1 MAIAKH
7 LARKRLPILLAWL
20 ALSGLALVGCTS
32 VQYQADRLSL
42 RVDKA
47 TQQDIAEF
55 FGPPHTSN
63 QLPNGETEWRY
74 RYLRTASGGTA
85 VVGKRTC
92 WEHILRFDRETVLRE
107 HRRVSC

>member
-1 MAIAKH
+1 MAIVNPA
-7 LARKRLPILLAWL
+7 AMTRRAILLAAL
-20 ALSGLALVGCTS
+20 ALSGLSVVGCTS
-32 VQYQADRLSL
+32 VQYQADRLYL
-42 RVDKA
+42 QVDKA
-47 TQQDIAEF
+47 SQQDITEV
-55 FGPPHTSN
+55 FGPPHTSR

-92 WEHILRFDRETVLRE
+92 WEHILRFDRETILRE